1 MVLCAERQ
9 ASWLWKDPSADV
21 AAAVITAIELP
32 DQGVRSRRWS
42 YIATYG
48 KPFKNEEQK
57 LTTLEEMTAKR
68 WHKDES
74 RKVPLSKMDNYREL
88 TRLLWIYF
96 ELDGPGKVL
105 AYDYN
110 PFEDHF
116 TD

>member
-1 MVLCAERQ
+1 
-9 ASWLWKDPSADV
+9 
-21 AAAVITAIELP
+21 
-32 DQGVRSRRWS
+32 
-42 YIATYG
+42 
-48 KPFKNEEQK
+48 
-57 LTTLEEMTAKR
+57 MTAKR
-68 WHKDES
+68 WYKDGPA
-74 RKVPLSKMDNYREL
+74 RKKVRSPKMDNYREL

>member
-1 MVLCAERQ
+1 
-9 ASWLWKDPSADV
+9 
-21 AAAVITAIELP
+21 
-32 DQGVRSRRWS
+32 
-42 YIATYG
+42 
-48 KPFKNEEQK
+48 
-57 LTTLEEMTAKR
+57 MTAKR
-68 WHKDES
+68 WYKDAPA
-74 RKVPLSKMDNYREL
+74 RKRVRSPKMDNYREL